1 MVRCYIGSA
10 KTRGIRQAP
19 RYEMSMVQDR
29 AAVINFVHTPTDK
42 YDIDPKNGGNTI
54 WREKTLKYL
63 DAAQLKDLSDQF
75 VLDQCISRIRYYN
88 GQIGKLGGSAMS
100 SQTTCQNCC

>member
-1 MVRCYIGSA
+1 MAWKKFDDPVFGPASNL
-10 KTRGIRQAP
+10 
-19 RYEMSMVQDR
+19 
-29 AAVINFVHTPTDK
+29 AVVHE
-42 YDIDPKNGGNTI
+42 IILGGVDPKNGGNTI

-88 GQIGKLGGSAMS
+88 GQIRKLNGGGGSRAMS